1 MYIGNRIAER
11 TGSIFFQYKEGMTKT
26 ILITYQPRI
35 RSMDII
41 TIKIHNLTA
50 LEGKKQQENIYIES
64 TEICW

>member
-1 MYIGNRIAER
+1 
-11 TGSIFFQYKEGMTKT
+11 
-26 ILITYQPRI
+26 
-35 RSMDII
+35 MDII